1 MNLKEQQYVCTLA
14 RCRSLSRAAEALFI
28 SPSALS
34 VYISKLEKSLGVP
47 LFKRVGKEKSF
58 VLTSIGEEYVQR
70 AEKMLELKAEF
81 DDLLKREQKKEQ
93 PVIRIGIQQR
103 RAISMVPE
111 VLARF
116 KERYQDVELVF
127 HDLVVADLKQMFKE
141 NAIDF
146 MVSNFLEELPD
157 TVYHEIAKEPVLLAL
172 PDTHPAIQYA
182 YSVEGDAFQHLDL
195 SYLDWETFIVP
206 LPDQSMRR
214 TVDRIF
220 RENHIHPKRLI
231 EIGHFD
237 IIMSMVNQGMGVGF
251 NRLGYLSDMQRFE
264 HVRYFLINREA
275 ETSSFRLAYRKG
287 HVLSDCEQHLISI
300 IEETIC
306 RKLTYKEK
314 RSEQRIRSASSFF

>member
-14 RCRSLSRAAEALFI
+14 RCRNLSRAAEALFI

-70 AEKMLELKAEF
+70 AEKMLEMKAEF

-116 KERYQDVELVF
+116 KERYPDVELVF

-146 MVSNFLEELPD
+146 MVISRLSAKD
-157 TVYHEIAKEPVLLAL
+157 T
-172 PDTHPAIQYA
+172 
-182 YSVEGDAFQHLDL
+182 
-195 SYLDWETFIVP
+195 
-206 LPDQSMRR
+206 
-214 TVDRIF
+214 
-220 RENHIHPKRLI
+220 N
-231 EIGHFD
+231 
-237 IIMSMVNQGMGVGF
+237 
-251 NRLGYLSDMQRFE
+251 
-264 HVRYFLINREA
+264 
-275 ETSSFRLAYRKG
+275 
-287 HVLSDCEQHLISI
+287 
-300 IEETIC
+300 
-306 RKLTYKEK
+306 
-314 RSEQRIRSASSFF
+314 AS

>member
-14 RCRSLSRAAEALFI
+14 RCRNLSRAAEALFI

-70 AEKMLELKAEF
+70 AEKMLEMKAEF
-81 DDLLKREQKKEQ
+81 DDLLKREQKKQ

-116 KERYQDVELVF
+116 KERYPDVELVF

-306 RKLTYKEK
+306 RKLTYKE
-314 RSEQRIRSASSFF
+314 

>member
-1 MNLKEQQYVCTLA
+1 MNLKEQQYVCMLA
-14 RCRSLSRAAEALFI
+14 RCRNLSRAAEALFI

-70 AEKMLELKAEF
+70 AEKMLEMKAEF

-116 KERYQDVELVF
+116 KERYPDVELVF

-146 MVSNFLEELPD
+146 MVSNFLEELSD

-182 YSVEGDAFQHLDL
+182 YSVEGDAFLHLNL
-195 SYLDWETFIVP
+195 SNLDWETFIVP

-214 TVDRIF
+214 TADRLF

-287 HVLSDCEQHLISI
+287 HVLSDCEEHLISI

-306 RKLTYKEK
+306 RKLTYKE
-314 RSEQRIRSASSFF
+314 

>member
-34 VYISKLEKSLGVP
+34 VYISKLEKNLGVP
-47 LFKRVGKEKSF
+47 LFERVGKEKSF
-58 VLTSIGEEYVQR
+58 VLTPIGEEYVQR
-70 AEKMLELKAEF
+70 AEKMLEMKAEF

-116 KERYQDVELVF
+116 KERYPDVELVF

-182 YSVEGDAFQHLDL
+182 YSVEGDAFLHLNL
-195 SYLDWETFIVP
+195 SHLDWETFIVP

-214 TVDRIF
+214 TADRLF
-220 RENHIHPKRLI
+220 RENHINPKRLI

-287 HVLSDCEQHLISI
+287 HVLSDCEEHLISI

-306 RKLTYKEK
+306 RKLTYKE
-314 RSEQRIRSASSFF
+314 

>member
-14 RCRSLSRAAEALFI
+14 RCRNLSRAAEALFI

-70 AEKMLELKAEF
+70 AEKMLEMKAEF
-81 DDLLKREQKKEQ
+81 DDLLKREQKKQ

-116 KERYQDVELVF
+116 KERYPDVELVF

-182 YSVEGDAFQHLDL
+182 YSVEGDGLLHLNL
-195 SYLDWETFIVP
+195 SHLDWETFIVP

-214 TVDRIF
+214 TADRLF

-287 HVLSDCEQHLISI
+287 HVLSACERALIEI
-300 IEETIC
+300 VEETV
-306 RKLTYKEK
+306 RE
-314 RSEQRIRSASSFF
+314 RMH

>member
-14 RCRSLSRAAEALFI
+14 RCRNLSRAAEALFI

-70 AEKMLELKAEF
+70 AEKMLEMKAEF

-116 KERYQDVELVF
+116 KERYPDVELVF

-182 YSVEGDAFQHLDL
+182 YSVEGDAFLHLNL
-195 SYLDWETFIVP
+195 SHLDWETFIVP

-214 TVDRIF
+214 TADRLF

-251 NRLGYLSDMQRFE
+251 KRLGYLSDMQRFE

-287 HVLSDCEQHLISI
+287 HVLSACERALIEI
-300 IEETIC
+300 V
-306 RKLTYKEK
+306 
-314 RSEQRIRSASSFF
+314 

>member
-34 VYISKLEKSLGVP
+34 VYISKLEKNLGVP
-47 LFKRVGKEKSF
+47 LFERVGKEKSF
-58 VLTSIGEEYVQR
+58 VLTPIGEEYVQR
-70 AEKMLELKAEF
+70 AEKMLEMKAEF

-116 KERYQDVELVF
+116 KERYPDVELVF

-182 YSVEGDAFQHLDL
+182 YSVEGDAFLHLNL
-195 SYLDWETFIVP
+195 SHLDWETFIVP

-214 TVDRIF
+214 TADRLF
-220 RENHIHPKRLI
+220 RENHINPKRLI

-306 RKLTYKEK
+306 RKLTYKE
-314 RSEQRIRSASSFF
+314 

>member
-14 RCRSLSRAAEALFI
+14 RCRNLSRAAEALFI

-70 AEKMLELKAEF
+70 AEKMLEMKAEF
-81 DDLLKREQKKEQ
+81 DDLLKREQKKQ

-116 KERYQDVELVF
+116 KERYPDVELVF

-182 YSVEGDAFQHLDL
+182 YSVEGDAFLHLNL
-195 SYLDWETFIVP
+195 SHLDWETFIVP

-214 TVDRIF
+214 TADRLF

-306 RKLTYKEK
+306 RKLTYKE
-314 RSEQRIRSASSFF
+314 

>member
-14 RCRSLSRAAEALFI
+14 RCRNLSRAAEALFI

-34 VYISKLEKSLGVP
+34 VYISNLEKNLGVP

-70 AEKMLELKAEF
+70 AEKMLEMKAEF
-81 DDLLKREQKKEQ
+81 DDLLKREQKKQ

-116 KERYQDVELVF
+116 KGRYPDVELVF

-182 YSVEGDAFQHLDL
+182 YSVEGDGLLHLNL
-195 SYLDWETFIVP
+195 SHLDWETFIVP

-214 TVDRIF
+214 TADRLF

-287 HVLSDCEQHLISI
+287 HVLSACERALIEI
-300 IEETIC
+300 VEETV
-306 RKLTYKEK
+306 RE
-314 RSEQRIRSASSFF
+314 RMH

>member
-14 RCRSLSRAAEALFI
+14 RCRNLSRAAEALFI
-28 SPSALS
+28 SSSALS

-70 AEKMLELKAEF
+70 AEKMLEMKAEF
-81 DDLLKREQKKEQ
+81 DDLLKQEQKKEQ

-116 KERYQDVELVF
+116 KERYPDVELVF

-306 RKLTYKEK
+306 RKLTYKE
-314 RSEQRIRSASSFF
+314 

>member
-14 RCRSLSRAAEALFI
+14 RCRNLSRAAEALFI

-34 VYISKLEKSLGVP
+34 VYISNLEKNLGVP

-70 AEKMLELKAEF
+70 AEKMLEMKAEF
-81 DDLLKREQKKEQ
+81 DDLLKREQKKQ
-93 PVIRIGIQQR
+93 PVIRSGIQQR

-116 KERYQDVELVF
+116 KGRYPDVELVF

-182 YSVEGDAFQHLDL
+182 YSVEGDGLLHLNL
-195 SYLDWETFIVP
+195 SHLDWETFIVP

-214 TVDRIF
+214 TADRLF

-231 EIGHFD
+231 EIGHFE

-287 HVLSDCEQHLISI
+287 HVLSACERALIEI
-300 IEETIC
+300 VEETV
-306 RKLTYKEK
+306 RE
-314 RSEQRIRSASSFF
+314 RMH

>member
-34 VYISKLEKSLGVP
+34 VYISNLEKNLGVP
-47 LFKRVGKEKSF
+47 LFERVGKEKSF
-58 VLTSIGEEYVQR
+58 VLTPIGEEYVQR

-127 HDLVVADLKQMFKE
+127 HDLIVADLKQMFKE

-182 YSVEGDAFQHLDL
+182 YSVEGDGLLHLNL
-195 SYLDWETFIVP
+195 SHLDWETFIVP

-214 TVDRIF
+214 TADRLF

-306 RKLTYKEK
+306 RKLTYKE
-314 RSEQRIRSASSFF
+314 

>member
-14 RCRSLSRAAEALFI
+14 RCRNLSRAAEALFI

-34 VYISKLEKSLGVP
+34 VYISNLEKNLGVP

-70 AEKMLELKAEF
+70 AEKMLEMKAEF
-81 DDLLKREQKKEQ
+81 DDLLKREQKKQ

-116 KERYQDVELVF
+116 KERYPDVELVF

-306 RKLTYKEK
+306 RKLTYKE
-314 RSEQRIRSASSFF
+314 

>member
-14 RCRSLSRAAEALFI
+14 RCRNLSRAAEALFI

-34 VYISKLEKSLGVP
+34 VYISNLEKNLGVP

-70 AEKMLELKAEF
+70 AEKMLEMKAEF

-127 HDLVVADLKQMFKE
+127 RDAVVANLNQMFKE
-141 NAIDF
+141 NAVDF
-146 MVSNFLEELPD
+146 IVSNFLEELPD
-157 TVYHEIAKEPVLLAL
+157 TVYQEIVKEPVLLVL
-172 PDTHPAIQYA
+172 PETHPAIQYA

-214 TVDRIF
+214 TADRIF

-231 EIGHFD
+231 EIGHFE

-251 NRLGYLSDMQRFE
+251 NRLGYLSDMQRYE
-264 HVRYFLINREA
+264 NVRYFLINREA
-275 ETSSFRLAYRKG
+275 ATSSFRLAYRKG

-306 RKLTYKEK
+306 RKLTYKE
-314 RSEQRIRSASSFF
+314 

>member
-14 RCRSLSRAAEALFI
+14 RCRNLSRAAEALFI

-47 LFKRVGKEKSF
+47 LFERVGKEKSF

-70 AEKMLELKAEF
+70 AEKMLEMKAEF

-93 PVIRIGIQQR
+93 PTIRVGIQQR

-116 KERYQDVELVF
+116 KERYPDVELVF

-206 LPDQSMRR
+206 LPEQSMRR
-214 TVDRIF
+214 TADRIF

-231 EIGHFD
+231 EIGHFE
-237 IIMSMVNQGMGVGF
+237 IIMTMVNQGMGVGF
-251 NRLGYLSDMQRFE
+251 NRLGYLSDMQRYE
-264 HVRYFLINREA
+264 HVRYFLINRNA

-287 HVLSDCEQHLISI
+287 HVLSACERALIEI
-300 IEETIC
+300 IEETA
-306 RKLTYKEK
+306 RKKMQYHRE
-314 RSEQRIRSASSFF
+314 A

>member
-14 RCRSLSRAAEALFI
+14 RCRNLSRAAEALFI

-70 AEKMLELKAEF
+70 AEKMLEMKAEF

-116 KERYQDVELVF
+116 KERYPDVELVF

-237 IIMSMVNQGMGVGF
+237 IIMSMVNQGMSVGF

-306 RKLTYKEK
+306 RKLTYKE
-314 RSEQRIRSASSFF
+314 

>member
-14 RCRSLSRAAEALFI
+14 RCRNLSRAAEALFI

-34 VYISKLEKSLGVP
+34 VYISNLEKNLGVP
-47 LFKRVGKEKSF
+47 LFERVGKEKSF

-116 KERYQDVELVF
+116 KERYPDVELVF

-182 YSVEGDAFQHLDL
+182 YSVEGDAFLHLNL
-195 SYLDWETFIVP
+195 SHLDWETFIVP
-206 LPDQSMRR
+206 LPDQSIRR
-214 TVDRIF
+214 TADRLF

-306 RKLTYKEK
+306 RKLTYKE
-314 RSEQRIRSASSFF
+314 

>member
-1 MNLKEQQYVCTLA
+1 MNLKEQQYMCTLA

-34 VYISKLEKSLGVP
+34 VYISNLEKNLGVP
-47 LFKRVGKEKSF
+47 LFERVGKEKSF
-58 VLTSIGEEYVQR
+58 VLTPIGEEYVQR
-70 AEKMLELKAEF
+70 AEKMLEMKAEF

-93 PVIRIGIQQR
+93 PAIRVGIQQR

-127 HDLVVADLKQMFKE
+127 RDAVVANLNQMFKE
-141 NAIDF
+141 NAVDF

-157 TVYHEIAKEPVLLAL
+157 TVYQEIVKEPVLLVL
-172 PDTHPAIQYA
+172 PETHPAIQYA

-206 LPDQSMRR
+206 LPEQSMRR
-214 TVDRIF
+214 TADRIF

-231 EIGHFD
+231 EIGHFE
-237 IIMSMVNQGMGVGF
+237 IIMSMGWA
-251 NRLGYLSDMQRFE
+251 S
-264 HVRYFLINREA
+264 
-275 ETSSFRLAYRKG
+275 
-287 HVLSDCEQHLISI
+287 VLTVSG
-300 IEETIC
+300 IC
-306 RKLTYKEK
+306 RIC
-314 RSEQRIRSASSFF
+314 RDSSMCAIS

>member
-34 VYISKLEKSLGVP
+34 VYISKLEKNLGVP
-47 LFKRVGKEKSF
+47 LFERVGKEKSF
-58 VLTSIGEEYVQR
+58 VLTPIGEEYVQR
-70 AEKMLELKAEF
+70 AEKMLEMKAEF

-93 PVIRIGIQQR
+93 PTIRVGIQQR

-116 KERYQDVELVF
+116 KERYPDVELVF

-182 YSVEGDAFQHLDL
+182 YSVEGDAFLHLNL
-195 SYLDWETFIVP
+195 SHLDWETFIVP

-214 TVDRIF
+214 TADRLF
-220 RENHIHPKRLI
+220 RENHINPKRLI

-306 RKLTYKEK
+306 RKLTYKE
-314 RSEQRIRSASSFF
+314 

>member
-14 RCRSLSRAAEALFI
+14 RCRNLSRAAEALFI

-34 VYISKLEKSLGVP
+34 VYISNLEKNLGVP

-70 AEKMLELKAEF
+70 AEKMLEMKAEF
-81 DDLLKREQKKEQ
+81 DDLLKREQKKQ

-116 KERYQDVELVF
+116 KERYPDVELVF

-182 YSVEGDAFQHLDL
+182 YSVEGDAFLHLNL
-195 SYLDWETFIVP
+195 SHLDWETFIVP

-214 TVDRIF
+214 TADRLF

-287 HVLSDCEQHLISI
+287 HVLSACERALIEI
-300 IEETIC
+300 VEETV
-306 RKLTYKEK
+306 RE
-314 RSEQRIRSASSFF
+314 RMH

>member
-14 RCRSLSRAAEALFI
+14 RCRNLSRAAEALFI

-34 VYISKLEKSLGVP
+34 VYISNLEKNLGVP

-70 AEKMLELKAEF
+70 AEKMLEMKAEF
-81 DDLLKREQKKEQ
+81 DDLLKREQKKQ

-116 KERYQDVELVF
+116 KERYPDVELVF

-182 YSVEGDAFQHLDL
+182 YSVEGDAFLHLNL
-195 SYLDWETFIVP
+195 LHLDWETFIVP

-214 TVDRIF
+214 TADRLF

-231 EIGHFD
+231 EIGHFE

-306 RKLTYKEK
+306 RKLTYKE
-314 RSEQRIRSASSFF
+314 

>member
-14 RCRSLSRAAEALFI
+14 RCRNLSRAAEALFI

-34 VYISKLEKSLGVP
+34 VYISKLEKNLGVP

-70 AEKMLELKAEF
+70 AEKMLEMKAEF

-116 KERYQDVELVF
+116 KGRYPDVELVF

-275 ETSSFRLAYRKG
+275 ETYSFRLAYRKG

-306 RKLTYKEK
+306 RKLTYKE
-314 RSEQRIRSASSFF
+314 

>member
-14 RCRSLSRAAEALFI
+14 RCRNLSRAAEALFI

-34 VYISKLEKSLGVP
+34 VYISKLEKNLGVP
-47 LFKRVGKEKSF
+47 LFERVGKEKSF
-58 VLTSIGEEYVQR
+58 VLTPIGEEYVQR
-70 AEKMLELKAEF
+70 AEKMLEMKAEF

-93 PVIRIGIQQR
+93 PTIRVGIQQR
-103 RAISMVPE
+103 RAISIVPE

-116 KERYQDVELVF
+116 KERYPDVELVF

-182 YSVEGDAFQHLDL
+182 YSVEGDAFLHLNL
-195 SYLDWETFIVP
+195 SHLDWETFIVP

-214 TVDRIF
+214 TADRLF
-220 RENHIHPKRLI
+220 RENHINPKRLI

-306 RKLTYKEK
+306 RKLTYKE
-314 RSEQRIRSASSFF
+314 

>member
-14 RCRSLSRAAEALFI
+14 RCRNLSRAAEALFI

-34 VYISKLEKSLGVP
+34 VYISNLEKNLGVP

-70 AEKMLELKAEF
+70 AEKMLEMKAEF
-81 DDLLKREQKKEQ
+81 DDLLKREQKKQ

-116 KERYQDVELVF
+116 KGRYPDVELVF

-182 YSVEGDAFQHLDL
+182 YSVEGDAFLHLNL
-195 SYLDWETFIVP
+195 SHLDWETFIVP

-214 TVDRIF
+214 TADRLF

-287 HVLSDCEQHLISI
+287 HVLSACERALIEI
-300 IEETIC
+300 VEETV
-306 RKLTYKEK
+306 RE
-314 RSEQRIRSASSFF
+314 RMH

>member
-306 RKLTYKEK
+306 RKLTYKE
-314 RSEQRIRSASSFF
+314 

>member
-34 VYISKLEKSLGVP
+34 VYISNLEKNLGGP

-70 AEKMLELKAEF
+70 AEKMLEMKAEF

-116 KERYQDVELVF
+116 KERYPDVELVF

-141 NAIDF
+141 NAVDF

-182 YSVEGDAFQHLDL
+182 YSVEGDAFLHLNL
-195 SYLDWETFIVP
+195 SHLDWETFIVP

-214 TVDRIF
+214 TADRLF
-220 RENHIHPKRLI
+220 RANHIHPKRLI

-264 HVRYFLINREA
+264 HVRYFQINREA
-275 ETSSFRLAYRKG
+275 ETSSFRLVYRKG
-287 HVLSDCEQHLISI
+287 HVLSDCEEHLIRI

-306 RKLTYKEK
+306 RKLTYKE
-314 RSEQRIRSASSFF
+314 

>member
-14 RCRSLSRAAEALFI
+14 RCRNLSRAAEALFI

-58 VLTSIGEEYVQR
+58 ALTSIGEEYVQR
-70 AEKMLELKAEF
+70 AEKMLEMKAEF
-81 DDLLKREQKKEQ
+81 DDLLKREQKKQ

-116 KERYQDVELVF
+116 KERYPDVELVF

-182 YSVEGDAFQHLDL
+182 YSVEGDAFLHLNL
-195 SYLDWETFIVP
+195 SHLDWETFIVP

-214 TVDRIF
+214 TADRLF

-287 HVLSDCEQHLISI
+287 HVLSACERALIEI
-300 IEETIC
+300 VEETIC
-306 RKLTYKEK
+306 RKLTYKE
-314 RSEQRIRSASSFF
+314 